1 MVGTTGFEPATSR
14 TPSVR
19 ATRLRYVPTACTVCS
34 VSLAFEKGQDGEEFF
49 VQVEEKFALLARGSL
64 AARCRRVRVSVR
76 GGAFGGAIS
85 SSGGAAAAAQVFPL
99 FLAPFFKMFAR
110 AGDCKT
116 FFVEQALDLE
126 NGFDVFAAVET
137 MPAGTLYRLQHGK
150 FSFPIAQ
157 DEGLGSRQA
166 ADLANA
172 E

>member
-34 VSLAFEKGQDGEEFF
+34 VSLAFEKGQDAEEFF
-49 VQVEEKFALLARGSL
+49 VQIEKKFALSLRGSF
-64 AARCRRVRVSVR
+64 AARCPGVRARVRS
-76 GGAFGGAIS
+76 GAFRGPIS
-85 SSGGAAAAAQVFPL
+85 RSGGAAVARFFAV
-99 FLAPFFKMFAR
+99 FLAPLFEMFTR

-116 FFVEQALDLE
+116 FFVQQPLDFK
-126 NGFDVFAAVET
+126 NGLDIFTAVEA
-137 MPAGTLYRLQHGK
+137 MAAGTLHRLQHGK
-150 FSFPIAQ
+150 FGFPIAQ
-157 DEGLGSRQA
+157 DEGLGRRQA